1 MNRQNFEH
9 QFETISDRIWDLA
22 ETRYQEFR
30 SSALQADFLEKEGF
44 SVTRDLGGITT
55 AFSASFGS
63 GHPVIGLLGEFD
75 ALPRMNQEADVPEKQ
90 TDRPGAAGHGCGHN
104 LLGTGTMEATCLIRH
119 WLLQTQSEGT
129 VIYFGCPA
137 EEGGAGKAFLTRSGC
152 FDSLDFALA
161 WHPGSK
167 TGLIKEALAN
177 IRVIFD
183 FTGKSAH
190 AAAHPELGRSALDAC
205 ELMNVGV
212 NYLREHVKSDA
223 RMHYAYLNDGGDA
236 PNIVPAAATLL
247 YALRAP
253 ESAYVA
259 ELYERVS
266 DVAKGA
272 ALMTGTKVSFRT
284 VSAYADLLS
293 VPAMEA
299 LMMESMQEA
308 EKPEYTEE
316 DYAYAA
322 GFMLLPES
330 PDSAESCAES
340 CSESGADSGSDSG
353 SASAPDSTF
362 LLDPARMTAAANHT
376 SIDTDILPAD
386 QTINLGSTDV
396 GDVSWQVPTGLIG
409 VATEAAGCALH
420 TWQIVAQGKSPLAHK
435 GMHYAARIL
444 FEAARRLYS
453 NPELCKLIQENYQTV
468 KGNRSYRS
476 MLPDSVKPGDF

>member
-1 MNRQNFEH
+1 MNRQDFEQ
-9 QFETISDRIWDLA
+9 QFISISDQIWEFA
-22 ETRYQEFR
+22 EPRYQEFH
-30 SSALQADFLEKEGF
+30 SSTLQADFLEQEGF
-44 SVTRDLGGITT
+44 TVTRNLGGIAT

-63 GHPVIGLLGEFD
+63 GHPVIGLLGEYD
-75 ALPRMNQEADVPEKQ
+75 ALPCMNQIADSPEKQ
-90 TDRPGAAGHGCGHN
+90 TDLPGAAGHGCGHN
-104 LLGTGTMEATCLIRH
+104 LLGTGAMEAACLIRD
-119 WLLQTQSEGT
+119 WLLQTHSEGT

-152 FDSLDFALA
+152 FDNLDFALA

-167 TGLIKEALAN
+167 TGLIKETLAN

-253 ESAYVA
+253 ESSYVA
-259 ELYERVS
+259 ELYDRVS

-272 ALMTGTKVSFRT
+272 ALMTGTRVSCRT
-284 VSAYADLLS
+284 VSAYAELLS

-299 LMMESMQEA
+299 LMMEAMQEA
-308 EKPEYTEE
+308 EKPEYTDD
-316 DYAYAA
+316 DYEYAA
-322 GFMLLPES
+322 RFAADQAS
-330 PDSAESCAES
+330 P
-340 CSESGADSGSDSG
+340 
-353 SASAPDSTF
+353 
-362 LLDPARMTAAANHT
+362 
-376 SIDTDILPAD
+376 SIDTAILPAD
-386 QTINLGSTDV
+386 QSINLGSTDV

-409 VATEAAGCALH
+409 VTTEAAGCALH

-444 FEAARRLYS
+444 FAAAKKLYES
-453 NPELCKLIQENYQTV
+453 PERCALIQDDYQNVIGHRT
-468 KGNRSYRS
+468 YRS

>member
-1 MNRQNFEH
+1 MNRQDFEQ
-9 QFETISDRIWDLA
+9 QFSSISDQIWEFA
-22 ETRYQEFR
+22 EPRYQEFH
-30 SSALQADFLEKEGF
+30 SSALQADFLEQEGF
-44 SVTRDLGGITT
+44 TVTRNLGGIAT

-63 GHPVIGLLGEFD
+63 GHPVIGLLGEYD
-75 ALPRMNQEADVPEKQ
+75 ALPCMNQIADSPEKQ
-90 TDRPGAAGHGCGHN
+90 TDLPGAAGHGCGHN
-104 LLGTGTMEATCLIRH
+104 LLGTGAMEAACLIRD
-119 WLLQTQSEGT
+119 WLLQTHSEGT

-152 FDSLDFALA
+152 FDNLDFALA

-253 ESAYVA
+253 ESAYVT
-259 ELYERVS
+259 ELYDRVS

-272 ALMTGTKVSFRT
+272 ALMTGTRVSCRT
-284 VSAYADLLS
+284 VSAYAELLS

-299 LMMESMQEA
+299 LMMEAMQEA
-308 EKPEYTEE
+308 EKPEYTDD
-316 DYAYAA
+316 DYEYAA
-322 GFMLLPES
+322 RFAADQAS
-330 PDSAESCAES
+330 P
-340 CSESGADSGSDSG
+340 
-353 SASAPDSTF
+353 
-362 LLDPARMTAAANHT
+362 
-376 SIDTDILPAD
+376 SIDTTILPAD
-386 QTINLGSTDV
+386 QSINLGSTDV

-409 VATEAAGCALH
+409 VTTEAAGCALH
-420 TWQIVAQGKSPLAHK
+420 TWQVVAQGKSPLAHK

-444 FEAARRLYS
+444 FAAAKKLYES
-453 NPELCKLIQENYQTV
+453 PERCALIQDDYQHVIGHRT
-468 KGNRSYRS
+468 YQS

>member
-1 MNRQNFEH
+1 MNRQDFEQ
-9 QFETISDRIWDLA
+9 QFTSISDQIWEFA
-22 ETRYQEFR
+22 EPRYQEFH
-30 SSALQADFLEKEGF
+30 SSALQADFLEQEGF
-44 SVTRDLGGITT
+44 TVTRNLGGIAT

-63 GHPVIGLLGEFD
+63 GHPVIGLLGEYD
-75 ALPRMNQEADVPEKQ
+75 ALPCMNQIADSPEKQ
-90 TDRPGAAGHGCGHN
+90 TDLPGAAGHGCGHN
-104 LLGTGTMEATCLIRH
+104 LLGTGAMEAACLIRD
-119 WLLQTQSEGT
+119 WLLQTHSEGT

-152 FDSLDFALA
+152 FDNLDFALA

-167 TGLIKEALAN
+167 TGLIKKALAN

-253 ESAYVA
+253 ESTYVA
-259 ELYERVS
+259 ELYDRVS

-272 ALMTGTKVSFRT
+272 ALMTGTRVSCRT
-284 VSAYADLLS
+284 VSAYAELLS

-299 LMMESMQEA
+299 LMMEAMQEA
-308 EKPEYTEE
+308 EKPEYADD
-316 DYAYAA
+316 DYEYAA
-322 GFMLLPES
+322 RFAADQAS
-330 PDSAESCAES
+330 P
-340 CSESGADSGSDSG
+340 
-353 SASAPDSTF
+353 
-362 LLDPARMTAAANHT
+362 
-376 SIDTDILPAD
+376 SIDTTILPAD
-386 QTINLGSTDV
+386 QSINLGSTDV

-409 VATEAAGCALH
+409 VTTEAAGCALH
-420 TWQIVAQGKSPLAHK
+420 TWQIVAQGKSPLGHK

-444 FEAARRLYS
+444 FAAAKKLYES
-453 NPELCKLIQENYQTV
+453 PERCALIQDDYQHVIGHRT
-468 KGNRSYRS
+468 YQS

>member
-1 MNRQNFEH
+1 MNRQDFEQ
-9 QFETISDRIWDLA
+9 QFISISDQIWEFA
-22 ETRYQEFR
+22 EPRYQEFH
-30 SSALQADFLEKEGF
+30 SSALQADFLEQEGF
-44 SVTRDLGGITT
+44 TVTRNLGGIAT

-63 GHPVIGLLGEFD
+63 GHPVIGLLGEYD
-75 ALPRMNQEADVPEKQ
+75 ALPCMNQIADSPEKQ
-90 TDRPGAAGHGCGHN
+90 TDLPGAAGHGCGHN
-104 LLGTGTMEATCLIRH
+104 LLGTGAMEAACLIRD
-119 WLLQTQSEGT
+119 WLLQTHSEGT

-152 FDSLDFALA
+152 FDNLDFALA

-167 TGLIKEALAN
+167 TGLIKETLAN

-253 ESAYVA
+253 ESSYVA
-259 ELYERVS
+259 ELYDRVS

-272 ALMTGTKVSFRT
+272 ALMTGTRVSCRT
-284 VSAYADLLS
+284 VSAYAELLS
-293 VPAMEA
+293 VPAMEE
-299 LMMESMQEA
+299 LMMETMQEA
-308 EKPEYTEE
+308 EKPDYTDD

-322 GFMLLPES
+322 RFAADQAS
-330 PDSAESCAES
+330 PSIE
-340 CSESGADSGSDSG
+340 
-353 SASAPDSTF
+353 
-362 LLDPARMTAAANHT
+362 TA
-376 SIDTDILPAD
+376 ILPAD
-386 QTINLGSTDV
+386 QSINLGSTDV

-409 VATEAAGCALH
+409 VTTEAAGCALH
-420 TWQIVAQGKSPLAHK
+420 TWQIVAQGKSPLANK

-444 FEAARRLYS
+444 FAAAKKLYES
-453 NPELCKLIQENYQTV
+453 PERCALIQDDCQHVIGHRTYQ
-468 KGNRSYRS
+468 S

>member
-1 MNRQNFEH
+1 MNRQDFEQ
-9 QFETISDRIWDLA
+9 QFISISDQIWEFA
-22 ETRYQEFR
+22 EPRYQEFH
-30 SSALQADFLEKEGF
+30 SSALQADFLEQEGF
-44 SVTRDLGGITT
+44 TVTRNLGDIAT

-63 GHPVIGLLGEFD
+63 GHPVIGLLGEYD
-75 ALPRMNQEADVPEKQ
+75 ALPCMNQIADSPEKQ
-90 TDRPGAAGHGCGHN
+90 TDLPGAAGHGCGHN
-104 LLGTGTMEATCLIRH
+104 LLGTGAMEAACLIRD
-119 WLLQTQSEGT
+119 WLLQTHSEGT

-152 FDSLDFALA
+152 FDNLDFALA

-236 PNIVPAAATLL
+236 PNIVPASATLL

-253 ESAYVA
+253 ESAYVT
-259 ELYERVS
+259 ELYDRVS

-272 ALMTGTKVSFRT
+272 ALMTGTRVSCRT
-284 VSAYADLLS
+284 VSAYAELLS

-299 LMMESMQEA
+299 LMMEAMQEA
-308 EKPEYTEE
+308 EKPEYTDD
-316 DYAYAA
+316 DYEYAA
-322 GFMLLPES
+322 RFAADQAS
-330 PDSAESCAES
+330 P
-340 CSESGADSGSDSG
+340 
-353 SASAPDSTF
+353 
-362 LLDPARMTAAANHT
+362 
-376 SIDTDILPAD
+376 SIDTAILPAD

-409 VATEAAGCALH
+409 VTTEAAGCALH

-444 FEAARRLYS
+444 FAAAKKLYES
-453 NPELCKLIQENYQTV
+453 PERCALIQDDYQNVIGHRT
-468 KGNRSYRS
+468 YQS

>member
-1 MNRQNFEH
+1 MNKENFEQ
-9 QFETISDRIWDLA
+9 QFTFISDQIWEFA

-44 SVTRDLGGITT
+44 AVTRNLGGIAT

-75 ALPRMNQEADVPEKQ
+75 ALPRMNQAANVPEKQ
-90 TDRPGAAGHGCGHN
+90 AECPGAAGHGCGHN
-104 LLGTGTMEATCLIRH
+104 LLGTGTMEAACLIRN
-119 WLLQTQSEGT
+119 WLLQTHSNGT

-152 FDSLDFALA
+152 FDRLDFALA

-236 PNIVPAAATLL
+236 PNIVPAASTLL

-253 ESAYVA
+253 ENSYVA
-259 ELYERVS
+259 ELYERVT

-272 ALMTGTKVSFRT
+272 ALMTGTKVSYRT

-293 VPAMEA
+293 VPAMET
-299 LMMESMQEA
+299 LMMEAIQEA
-308 EKPEYTEE
+308 EKPVYTEE

-322 GFMLLPES
+322 QFMLLPES
-330 PDSAESCAES
+330 PDSAESG
-340 CSESGADSGSDSG
+340 SESGSDSCSDFASVSQLD
-353 SASAPDSTF
+353 SARITV
-362 LLDPARMTAAANHT
+362 AANHT
-376 SIDTDILPAD
+376 SIDTNILPVD

-396 GDVSWQVPTGLIG
+396 GDVSWQVPTGLIS
-409 VATEAAGCALH
+409 VATEATGCALH

-444 FEAARRLYS
+444 FEAARKLYTS
-453 NPELCKLIQENYQTV
+453 RELCKQIQENYRTV
-468 KGNRSYRS
+468 KGNRSYHS

>member
-1 MNRQNFEH
+1 MNRQDFEQ
-9 QFETISDRIWDLA
+9 QFEAISDQIWEFA

-30 SSALQADFLEKEGF
+30 SSSLQADFLEKEGF
-44 SVTRDLGGITT
+44 TVTRNLGGIAT

-75 ALPRMNQEADVPEKQ
+75 ALPRMNQTADFPEKQ
-90 TDRPGAAGHGCGHN
+90 ADRPGAAGHGCGHN
-104 LLGTGTMEATCLIRH
+104 LLGTGTMEAACLIRD
-119 WLLQTQSEGT
+119 WLLQTHSAGT

-152 FDSLDFALA
+152 FDGLDFALA

-177 IRVIFD
+177 VRVIFD

-259 ELYERVS
+259 ELYARVS

-272 ALMTGTKVSFRT
+272 ALMTGTKVSYRT

-293 VPAMEA
+293 VPAMET
-299 LMMESMQEA
+299 LMMEAMQEA
-308 EKPEYTEE
+308 EKPEYREE

-322 GFMLLPES
+322 QFMLLPES
-330 PDSAESCAES
+330 PDSAES
-340 CSESGADSGSDSG
+340 G
-353 SASAPDSTF
+353 SAPHPDM
-362 LLDPARMTAAANHT
+362 ARMTAATNHT

-409 VATEAAGCALH
+409 VATEATCCALH

-444 FEAARRLYS
+444 FGAAKKLYES
-453 NPELCKLIQENYQTV
+453 PELCEHIQKNYRAA
-468 KGNRSYRS
+468 KGNRKYQS
-476 MLPDSVKPGDF
+476 MLPESVKPGDF

>member
-1 MNRQNFEH
+1 MNRQDFEQ
-9 QFETISDRIWDLA
+9 QFISISDQIWEFA
-22 ETRYQEFR
+22 EPRYQEFH
-30 SSALQADFLEKEGF
+30 SSALQADFLEQEGF
-44 SVTRDLGGITT
+44 TVTRNLGGIAT

-63 GHPVIGLLGEFD
+63 GHPVIGLLGEYD
-75 ALPRMNQEADVPEKQ
+75 ALPCMNQIADSPEKQ
-90 TDRPGAAGHGCGHN
+90 TDHPGAAGHGCGHN
-104 LLGTGTMEATCLIRH
+104 LLGTGAMEAACLIRD
-119 WLLQTQSEGT
+119 WLLQTHSEGT

-152 FDSLDFALA
+152 FDNLDFALA

-253 ESAYVA
+253 ESTYVA
-259 ELYERVS
+259 ELYDRVS

-272 ALMTGTKVSFRT
+272 ALMTGTRVSCRT
-284 VSAYADLLS
+284 VSAYAELLS

-299 LMMESMQEA
+299 LMMEAMQEA
-308 EKPEYTEE
+308 EKPEYADD
-316 DYAYAA
+316 DYEYAA
-322 GFMLLPES
+322 RFAADQAS
-330 PDSAESCAES
+330 P
-340 CSESGADSGSDSG
+340 
-353 SASAPDSTF
+353 
-362 LLDPARMTAAANHT
+362 
-376 SIDTDILPAD
+376 SIDTTILPAD
-386 QTINLGSTDV
+386 QSINLGSTDV

-409 VATEAAGCALH
+409 VTTEAAGCALH

-444 FEAARRLYS
+444 FAAAKKLYES
-453 NPELCKLIQENYQTV
+453 PERCALIQDDYQHVIGHRT
-468 KGNRSYRS
+468 YQS

>member
-1 MNRQNFEH
+1 MNRQDFE
-9 QFETISDRIWDLA
+9 QQITSISDQIWEFA
-22 ETRYQEFR
+22 EPRYQEFH
-30 SSALQADFLEKEGF
+30 SSALQADFLEQEGF
-44 SVTRDLGGITT
+44 TVTRNLGGIAT

-63 GHPVIGLLGEFD
+63 GHPVIGLLGEYD
-75 ALPRMNQEADVPEKQ
+75 ALPCMNQIADSPEKQ
-90 TDRPGAAGHGCGHN
+90 TDLPGAAGHGCGHN
-104 LLGTGTMEATCLIRH
+104 LLGTGAMEAACLIRD
-119 WLLQTQSEGT
+119 WLLQTHSEGT

-152 FDSLDFALA
+152 FDNLDFALA

-167 TGLIKEALAN
+167 TGLIKKALAN

-253 ESAYVA
+253 ESTYVA
-259 ELYERVS
+259 ELYDRVS

-272 ALMTGTKVSFRT
+272 ALMTGTRVSCRT
-284 VSAYADLLS
+284 VSAYAELLS

-299 LMMESMQEA
+299 LMMEAMQEA
-308 EKPEYTEE
+308 EKPEYADD
-316 DYAYAA
+316 DYEYAA
-322 GFMLLPES
+322 RFAADQAS
-330 PDSAESCAES
+330 P
-340 CSESGADSGSDSG
+340 
-353 SASAPDSTF
+353 
-362 LLDPARMTAAANHT
+362 
-376 SIDTDILPAD
+376 SIDTTILPAD
-386 QTINLGSTDV
+386 QSINLGSTDV

-409 VATEAAGCALH
+409 VTTEAAGCALH

-444 FEAARRLYS
+444 FAAAKKLYES
-453 NPELCKLIQENYQTV
+453 PERCALIQDDYQHVIGHRT
-468 KGNRSYRS
+468 YQS

>member
-1 MNRQNFEH
+1 MNRQDFEQ
-9 QFETISDRIWDLA
+9 QFTSISDQIWEFA
-22 ETRYQEFR
+22 EPRYQEFH
-30 SSALQADFLEKEGF
+30 SSALQADFLEQEGF
-44 SVTRDLGGITT
+44 TVTRNLGGIAT

-63 GHPVIGLLGEFD
+63 GHPVIGLLGEYD
-75 ALPRMNQEADVPEKQ
+75 ALPCMNQIADSPEKQ
-90 TDRPGAAGHGCGHN
+90 TDLPGAAGHGCGHN
-104 LLGTGTMEATCLIRH
+104 LLGTGAMEAACLIRD
-119 WLLQTQSEGT
+119 WLLQTHSEGT

-152 FDSLDFALA
+152 FGNLDFALA

-253 ESAYVA
+253 ESAYVT
-259 ELYERVS
+259 ELYDRVS

-272 ALMTGTKVSFRT
+272 ALMTGTRVSCRT
-284 VSAYADLLS
+284 VSAYAELLS

-299 LMMESMQEA
+299 LMMEAMQEA
-308 EKPEYTEE
+308 EKPEYTDD
-316 DYAYAA
+316 DYEYAA
-322 GFMLLPES
+322 RFAADQAS
-330 PDSAESCAES
+330 P
-340 CSESGADSGSDSG
+340 
-353 SASAPDSTF
+353 
-362 LLDPARMTAAANHT
+362 
-376 SIDTDILPAD
+376 SIDTAILPAD
-386 QTINLGSTDV
+386 QSINLGSTDV

-409 VATEAAGCALH
+409 VTTEAAGCALH
-420 TWQIVAQGKSPLAHK
+420 TWQVVAQGKSPLAHK

-444 FEAARRLYS
+444 FAAAKKLYES
-453 NPELCKLIQENYQTV
+453 PERCALIQDDYQNVIGHRT
-468 KGNRSYRS
+468 YQS

>member
-1 MNRQNFEH
+1 MNRQDFEQ
-9 QFETISDRIWDLA
+9 QFSSISDQIWEFA
-22 ETRYQEFR
+22 EPRYQEFH
-30 SSALQADFLEKEGF
+30 SSALQADFLEQEGF
-44 SVTRDLGGITT
+44 TVTRNLGGIAT

-63 GHPVIGLLGEFD
+63 VHPVIGLLGEYD
-75 ALPRMNQEADVPEKQ
+75 ALPCMNQIADSPEKQ
-90 TDRPGAAGHGCGHN
+90 TDLPGAAGHGCGHN
-104 LLGTGTMEATCLIRH
+104 LLGTGAMEAACLIRD
-119 WLLQTQSEGT
+119 WLLQTHSEGT

-152 FDSLDFALA
+152 FDNLDFALA

-253 ESAYVA
+253 ESTYVA
-259 ELYERVS
+259 ELYDRVS

-272 ALMTGTKVSFRT
+272 ALMTGTRVSCRT
-284 VSAYADLLS
+284 VSAYAELLS

-299 LMMESMQEA
+299 LMMEAMQEA
-308 EKPEYTEE
+308 EKPEYADD
-316 DYAYAA
+316 DYEYAA
-322 GFMLLPES
+322 RFAADQAS
-330 PDSAESCAES
+330 P
-340 CSESGADSGSDSG
+340 
-353 SASAPDSTF
+353 
-362 LLDPARMTAAANHT
+362 
-376 SIDTDILPAD
+376 SIDTAILPAD
-386 QTINLGSTDV
+386 QSINLGSTDV

-409 VATEAAGCALH
+409 VTTEAAGCALH

-444 FEAARRLYS
+444 FAAAKKLYES
-453 NPELCKLIQENYQTV
+453 PERCALIQDDYQHVIGHRT
-468 KGNRSYRS
+468 YQS

>member
-1 MNRQNFEH
+1 MNRQDFEQ
-9 QFETISDRIWDLA
+9 QFISISDQIWEFA
-22 ETRYQEFR
+22 EPRYQEFH
-30 SSALQADFLEKEGF
+30 SSALQADFLEQEGF
-44 SVTRDLGGITT
+44 TVTRNLGGIAT

-63 GHPVIGLLGEFD
+63 GHPVIGLLGEYD
-75 ALPRMNQEADVPEKQ
+75 ALPCMNQIADSPEKQ
-90 TDRPGAAGHGCGHN
+90 TDLPGAAGHGCGHN
-104 LLGTGTMEATCLIRH
+104 LLGTGAMEAACLIRD
-119 WLLQTQSEGT
+119 WLLQTHSEGT

-152 FDSLDFALA
+152 FDNLDFALA

-167 TGLIKEALAN
+167 TGLIKKALAN

-253 ESAYVA
+253 ESTYVA
-259 ELYERVS
+259 ELYDRVS

-272 ALMTGTKVSFRT
+272 ALMTGTRVSCRT
-284 VSAYADLLS
+284 VSAYAELLS

-299 LMMESMQEA
+299 LMMEAMQEA
-308 EKPEYTEE
+308 ETPEYADD
-316 DYAYAA
+316 DYEYAA
-322 GFMLLPES
+322 RFAADQAS
-330 PDSAESCAES
+330 P
-340 CSESGADSGSDSG
+340 
-353 SASAPDSTF
+353 
-362 LLDPARMTAAANHT
+362 
-376 SIDTDILPAD
+376 SIDTTILPAD
-386 QTINLGSTDV
+386 QSINLGSTDV

-409 VATEAAGCALH
+409 VTTEAAGCALH

-444 FEAARRLYS
+444 FAAAKKLYES
-453 NPELCKLIQENYQTV
+453 PERCALIQDDYQHVIGHRT
-468 KGNRSYRS
+468 YQS

>member
-1 MNRQNFEH
+1 MNRQTFEQ
-9 QFETISDRIWDLA
+9 QFTSISDQIWEFA

-44 SVTRDLGGITT
+44 IVTRNLGGIAT

-63 GHPVIGLLGEFD
+63 GHPVIGLLGEYD
-75 ALPRMNQEADVPEKQ
+75 ALPRMNQTADVPEKQ
-90 TDRPGAAGHGCGHN
+90 ASRPDAAGHGCGHN
-104 LLGTGTMEATCLIRH
+104 LLGTGAMEAACLIRD
-119 WLLQTQSEGT
+119 WLLQTHSDGT

-152 FDSLDFALA
+152 FDGLDFALA

-177 IRVIFD
+177 VRVIFD

-259 ELYERVS
+259 ELYERVG

-272 ALMTGTKVSFRT
+272 ALMTGTKVSYRT

-293 VPAMEA
+293 IPAMEE
-299 LMMESMQEA
+299 LMMEAMQES

-322 GFMLLPES
+322 QFAADENS
-330 PDSAESCAES
+330 P
-340 CSESGADSGSDSG
+340 
-353 SASAPDSTF
+353 
-362 LLDPARMTAAANHT
+362 
-376 SIDTDILPAD
+376 SIDTDILSAD

-409 VATEAAGCALH
+409 VATEATGCALH

-444 FEAARRLYS
+444 FAAAKKLYES
-453 NPELCKLIQENYQTV
+453 PERCALIQDDYKNVIGHRTYQ
-468 KGNRSYRS
+468 S

>member
-1 MNRQNFEH
+1 MNKQQFEQ
-9 QFETISDRIWDLA
+9 QFETISDQIWDFA

-30 SSALQADFLEKEGF
+30 SSALQADFLEDQGF
-44 SVTRDLGGITT
+44 QITKNPGGIAT

-63 GHPVIGLLGEFD
+63 GHPVIGLLGEYD
-75 ALPRMNQEADVPEKQ
+75 ALPRMNQTANACERQA
-90 TDRPGAAGHGCGHN
+90 DRPGAAGHGCGHN
-104 LLGTGTMEATCLIRH
+104 LLGTGTMEAACLIKN
-119 WLLQTQSEGT
+119 WLEETSLSGT
-129 VIYFGCPA
+129 VIYYGCPA

-152 FDSLDFALA
+152 FDGLDFALA

-236 PNIVPAAATLL
+236 PNIVPASATLL

-253 ESAYVA
+253 QSSYVA
-259 ELYERVS
+259 ELYDRVT

-272 ALMTGTKVSFRT
+272 ALMTGTKVSYRT

-293 VPAMEA
+293 APAMET
-299 LMMESMQEA
+299 LMMKAMQEA

-316 DYAYAA
+316 DYAVAA
-322 GFMLLPES
+322 KFMRLPELS
-330 PDSAESCAES
+330 DL
-340 CSESGADSGSDSG
+340 SGTADAASIDQTMREEA
-353 SASAPDSTF
+353 ASA
-362 LLDPARMTAAANHT
+362 HT
-376 SIDTDILPAD
+376 SIDTEILPAD
-386 QTINLGSTDV
+386 QTIYLGSTDV
-396 GDVSWQVPTGLIG
+396 GDVSWQVPTGLIS
-409 VATEAAGCALH
+409 VAAEATGCVLH

-444 FEAARRLYS
+444 FAAAKQLYS
-453 NPELCKLIQENYQTV
+453 SPELCECIQADYQRI
-468 KGNRSYRS
+468 KGSRTYRS

>member
-1 MNRQNFEH
+1 MNRQDFEQ
-9 QFETISDRIWDLA
+9 QFISISDQIWEFA
-22 ETRYQEFR
+22 EPRYQEFH
-30 SSALQADFLEKEGF
+30 SSALQADFLEQEGF
-44 SVTRDLGGITT
+44 TVTRNLGGIAT

-63 GHPVIGLLGEFD
+63 GHPVIGLLGEYD
-75 ALPRMNQEADVPEKQ
+75 ALPCMNQIADSPEKQ
-90 TDRPGAAGHGCGHN
+90 TDLPGAAGHGCGHN
-104 LLGTGTMEATCLIRH
+104 LLGTGAMEAACLIRD
-119 WLLQTQSEGT
+119 WLLQTHSEGT

-152 FDSLDFALA
+152 FDNLDFALA

-167 TGLIKEALAN
+167 TGLIKKALAN

-253 ESAYVA
+253 ESTYVA
-259 ELYERVS
+259 ELYDRVS

-272 ALMTGTKVSFRT
+272 ALMTGTRVSCRT
-284 VSAYADLLS
+284 VSAYAELLS

-299 LMMESMQEA
+299 LMMEAMQEA
-308 EKPEYTEE
+308 EKPEYADD
-316 DYAYAA
+316 DYEYAA
-322 GFMLLPES
+322 RFAADQAS
-330 PDSAESCAES
+330 P
-340 CSESGADSGSDSG
+340 
-353 SASAPDSTF
+353 
-362 LLDPARMTAAANHT
+362 
-376 SIDTDILPAD
+376 SIDTTILPAD
-386 QTINLGSTDV
+386 QSINLGSTDV

-409 VATEAAGCALH
+409 VTTEAAGCALH

-444 FEAARRLYS
+444 FAAAKKLYES
-453 NPELCKLIQENYQTV
+453 PERCALIQDDYQHVIGHRT
-468 KGNRSYRS
+468 YRS
-476 MLPDSVKPGDF
+476 MLPDSVKPGDFWLHNRA

>member
-1 MNRQNFEH
+1 MNRQDFEQ
-9 QFETISDRIWDLA
+9 QFTSISDQIWEFA
-22 ETRYQEFR
+22 EPRYQEFH
-30 SSALQADFLEKEGF
+30 SSALQADFLEQEGF
-44 SVTRDLGGITT
+44 TVTRNLGGIAT

-63 GHPVIGLLGEFD
+63 GHPVIGLLGEYD
-75 ALPRMNQEADVPEKQ
+75 ALPCMNQIADSPEKQ
-90 TDRPGAAGHGCGHN
+90 TDLPGAAGHGCGHN
-104 LLGTGTMEATCLIRH
+104 LLGTGAMEAACLIRD
-119 WLLQTQSEGT
+119 WLLQTHSEGT

-152 FDSLDFALA
+152 FDNLDFALA

-167 TGLIKEALAN
+167 TGLIKKALAN

-272 ALMTGTKVSFRT
+272 ALMTGTKVSYRT

-293 VPAMEA
+293 VPAMEE
-299 LMMESMQEA
+299 LMMEAMQEA
-308 EKPEYTEE
+308 EKPEYADD
-316 DYAYAA
+316 DYEYAA
-322 GFMLLPES
+322 RFAADQAS
-330 PDSAESCAES
+330 P
-340 CSESGADSGSDSG
+340 
-353 SASAPDSTF
+353 
-362 LLDPARMTAAANHT
+362 
-376 SIDTDILPAD
+376 SIDTTILPAD
-386 QTINLGSTDV
+386 QSINLGSTDV

-409 VATEAAGCALH
+409 VTTEAAGCALH

-444 FEAARRLYS
+444 FAAAKKLYES
-453 NPELCKLIQENYQTV
+453 PERCALIQDDYQHVIGHRT
-468 KGNRSYRS
+468 YQS

>member
-1 MNRQNFEH
+1 MNRQDFEQ
-9 QFETISDRIWDLA
+9 QFEAISDQIWESA

-44 SVTRDLGGITT
+44 TVTRNLGGIAT

-75 ALPRMNQEADVPEKQ
+75 ALPRMNQAADVPEKQ
-90 TDRPGAAGHGCGHN
+90 AERPGAAGHGCGHN
-104 LLGTGTMEATCLIRH
+104 LLGTGAMEAACLIRD
-119 WLLQTQSEGT
+119 WLLQTRSEGT

-152 FDSLDFALA
+152 FHGLDFALA

-259 ELYERVS
+259 ELYERVG

-272 ALMTGTKVSFRT
+272 ALMTGTKVSYRT

-293 VPAMEA
+293 IPAMEKV
-299 LMMESMQEA
+299 MMEAMQEA

-322 GFMLLPES
+322 QFAADENS
-330 PDSAESCAES
+330 P
-340 CSESGADSGSDSG
+340 
-353 SASAPDSTF
+353 
-362 LLDPARMTAAANHT
+362 

-409 VATEAAGCALH
+409 VATEATGCALH

-444 FEAARRLYS
+444 FAAAKKLYES
-453 NPELCKLIQENYQTV
+453 PERCALIQDDYQNVIGHRT
-468 KGNRSYRS
+468 YQS

>member
-1 MNRQNFEH
+1 MNRQDFEQ
-9 QFETISDRIWDLA
+9 QFEAISDQIWEFA

-30 SSALQADFLEKEGF
+30 SRALQADFLEKEGF
-44 SVTRDLGGITT
+44 TVTRNLGGIAT

-75 ALPRMNQEADVPEKQ
+75 ALPRMNQAADVPEKQ
-90 TDRPGAAGHGCGHN
+90 AERPGAAGHGCGHN
-104 LLGTGTMEATCLIRH
+104 LLGTGAMEAACLIRD
-119 WLLQTQSEGT
+119 WLLQTRSEGT

-152 FDSLDFALA
+152 FHGLDFALA

-177 IRVIFD
+177 IGVIFD
-183 FTGKSAH
+183 LTGKSAH

-259 ELYERVS
+259 ELYERVG

-272 ALMTGTKVSFRT
+272 ALMTGTKVSYRT

-293 VPAMEA
+293 IPAMEKV
-299 LMMESMQEA
+299 MMEAMQEA

-322 GFMLLPES
+322 QFAADENS
-330 PDSAESCAES
+330 P
-340 CSESGADSGSDSG
+340 
-353 SASAPDSTF
+353 
-362 LLDPARMTAAANHT
+362 

-396 GDVSWQVPTGLIG
+396 GDVSWQIPTGLIG
-409 VATEAAGCALH
+409 VATEATGCALH

-444 FEAARRLYS
+444 FAAAKKLYES
-453 NPELCKLIQENYQTV
+453 PERCALIQDDYQNVIGHRT
-468 KGNRSYRS
+468 YQS

>member
-1 MNRQNFEH
+1 MNRQDFEQ
-9 QFETISDRIWDLA
+9 QFTSISDQIWEFA
-22 ETRYQEFR
+22 EPRYQEFH
-30 SSALQADFLEKEGF
+30 SSALQADFLEQEGF
-44 SVTRDLGGITT
+44 TVTRNLSGIAT

-63 GHPVIGLLGEFD
+63 GHPVIGLLGEYD
-75 ALPRMNQEADVPEKQ
+75 ALPCMNQIADSPEKQ
-90 TDRPGAAGHGCGHN
+90 TDLPGAAGHGCGHN
-104 LLGTGTMEATCLIRH
+104 LLGTGAMEAACLIRD
-119 WLLQTQSEGT
+119 WLLQTHSEGT

-152 FDSLDFALA
+152 FDNLDFALA

-253 ESAYVA
+253 ESAYVT
-259 ELYERVS
+259 ELYDRVS

-272 ALMTGTKVSFRT
+272 ALMTGTRVSCRT
-284 VSAYADLLS
+284 VSAYAELLS

-299 LMMESMQEA
+299 LMMEAMQEA
-308 EKPEYTEE
+308 EKPEYTDD
-316 DYAYAA
+316 DYEYAA
-322 GFMLLPES
+322 RFAADQAS
-330 PDSAESCAES
+330 P
-340 CSESGADSGSDSG
+340 
-353 SASAPDSTF
+353 
-362 LLDPARMTAAANHT
+362 
-376 SIDTDILPAD
+376 SIDTAILPAD

-409 VATEAAGCALH
+409 VTTEAAGCALH

-444 FEAARRLYS
+444 FAAAKKLYES
-453 NPELCKLIQENYQTV
+453 PERCALIQDDYQHVIGHRT
-468 KGNRSYRS
+468 YQS

>member
-1 MNRQNFEH
+1 MNRQDFEQ
-9 QFETISDRIWDLA
+9 QFTSISDQIWEFA
-22 ETRYQEFR
+22 EPRYQEFH
-30 SSALQADFLEKEGF
+30 SSALQADFLEQEGF
-44 SVTRDLGGITT
+44 TVTRNLGGIAT

-63 GHPVIGLLGEFD
+63 GHPVIGLLGEYD
-75 ALPRMNQEADVPEKQ
+75 ALPCMNQIADSPEKQ
-90 TDRPGAAGHGCGHN
+90 TDLPGAAGHGCGHN
-104 LLGTGTMEATCLIRH
+104 LLGTGAMEAACLIRD
-119 WLLQTQSEGT
+119 WLLQTHSEGT

-152 FDSLDFALA
+152 FDNLDFALA

-167 TGLIKEALAN
+167 TGLIKKALAN

-272 ALMTGTKVSFRT
+272 ALMTGTKVSYRT

-293 VPAMEA
+293 VPAMEE
-299 LMMESMQEA
+299 LMMEAMQEA
-308 EKPEYTEE
+308 EKPEYADD
-316 DYAYAA
+316 DYEYAA
-322 GFMLLPES
+322 RFAADQAS
-330 PDSAESCAES
+330 P
-340 CSESGADSGSDSG
+340 
-353 SASAPDSTF
+353 
-362 LLDPARMTAAANHT
+362 
-376 SIDTDILPAD
+376 SIDTTILPAD
-386 QTINLGSTDV
+386 QSINLGSTDV

-409 VATEAAGCALH
+409 VTTEAAGCALH

-444 FEAARRLYS
+444 FAAAKKLYES
-453 NPELCKLIQENYQTV
+453 PERCALIQDDYQNVIGHRT
-468 KGNRSYRS
+468 YRS

>member
-1 MNRQNFEH
+1 MNRQDFEQ
-9 QFETISDRIWDLA
+9 QFSSISDQIWEFA
-22 ETRYQEFR
+22 EPRYQEFH
-30 SSALQADFLEKEGF
+30 SSALQADFLEQEGF
-44 SVTRDLGGITT
+44 TVTRNLGGIAT

-63 GHPVIGLLGEFD
+63 GHPVIGLLGEYD
-75 ALPRMNQEADVPEKQ
+75 ALPCMNQIADSPEKQ
-90 TDRPGAAGHGCGHN
+90 TDLPGAAGHGCGHN
-104 LLGTGTMEATCLIRH
+104 LLGTGAMEAACLIRD
-119 WLLQTQSEGT
+119 WLLQTHSEGT

-152 FDSLDFALA
+152 FDNLDFALA

-205 ELMNVGV
+205 ELLNVGV

-253 ESAYVA
+253 ESAYVT
-259 ELYERVS
+259 ELYDRVS

-272 ALMTGTKVSFRT
+272 ALMTGTRVSCRT
-284 VSAYADLLS
+284 VSAYAELLS

-299 LMMESMQEA
+299 LMMEAMQEA
-308 EKPEYTEE
+308 EKPEYTDD
-316 DYAYAA
+316 DYEYAA
-322 GFMLLPES
+322 RFAADQAS
-330 PDSAESCAES
+330 P
-340 CSESGADSGSDSG
+340 
-353 SASAPDSTF
+353 
-362 LLDPARMTAAANHT
+362 
-376 SIDTDILPAD
+376 SIDTAILPAD
-386 QTINLGSTDV
+386 QSINLGSTDV

-409 VATEAAGCALH
+409 VTTEAAGCALH
-420 TWQIVAQGKSPLAHK
+420 TWQVVAQGKSPLAHK

-444 FEAARRLYS
+444 FAAAKKLYES
-453 NPELCKLIQENYQTV
+453 PERCALIQDDYQHVIGHRT
-468 KGNRSYRS
+468 YQS

>member
-1 MNRQNFEH
+1 MNRQDFEQ
-9 QFETISDRIWDLA
+9 QFTSISDQIWEFA
-22 ETRYQEFR
+22 EPRYQEFH
-30 SSALQADFLEKEGF
+30 SSALQADFLEQEGF
-44 SVTRDLGGITT
+44 TVTRNLGGIAT

-63 GHPVIGLLGEFD
+63 GHPVIGLLGEYD
-75 ALPRMNQEADVPEKQ
+75 ALPCMNQIADSPEKQ
-90 TDRPGAAGHGCGHN
+90 TDLPGAAGHGCGHN
-104 LLGTGTMEATCLIRH
+104 LLGTGAMEAACLIRD
-119 WLLQTQSEGT
+119 WLLQTHSEGT

-152 FDSLDFALA
+152 FDNLDFALA

-167 TGLIKEALAN
+167 TGLIKKALAN

-253 ESAYVA
+253 ESTYVA
-259 ELYERVS
+259 ELYDRVS

-272 ALMTGTKVSFRT
+272 ALMTGTRVSCRT
-284 VSAYADLLS
+284 VSAYAELLS
-293 VPAMEA
+293 VPAMGA
-299 LMMESMQEA
+299 LMMEAMQEA
-308 EKPEYTEE
+308 EKPEYADD
-316 DYAYAA
+316 DYEYAA
-322 GFMLLPES
+322 RFAADQAS
-330 PDSAESCAES
+330 P
-340 CSESGADSGSDSG
+340 
-353 SASAPDSTF
+353 
-362 LLDPARMTAAANHT
+362 
-376 SIDTDILPAD
+376 SIDTTILPAD
-386 QTINLGSTDV
+386 QSINLGSTDV

-409 VATEAAGCALH
+409 VTTEAAGCALH

-444 FEAARRLYS
+444 FAAAKKLYES
-453 NPELCKLIQENYQTV
+453 PERCALIQDDYQNVIGHRT
-468 KGNRSYRS
+468 YRS

>member
-1 MNRQNFEH
+1 MNRQDFEQ
-9 QFETISDRIWDLA
+9 QFTSISDQIWEFA
-22 ETRYQEFR
+22 EPRYQEFH
-30 SSALQADFLEKEGF
+30 SSALQADFLEQEGF
-44 SVTRDLGGITT
+44 TVTRNLGGIAT

-63 GHPVIGLLGEFD
+63 GHPVIGLLGEYD
-75 ALPRMNQEADVPEKQ
+75 ALPCMNQIADSPEKQ
-90 TDRPGAAGHGCGHN
+90 TDLPGAAGHGCGHN
-104 LLGTGTMEATCLIRH
+104 LLGTGAMEAACLIRD
-119 WLLQTQSEGT
+119 WLLQTHSEGT

-152 FDSLDFALA
+152 FDNLDFALA

-167 TGLIKEALAN
+167 TGLIKKALAN

-272 ALMTGTKVSFRT
+272 ALMTGTKVSYRT

-293 VPAMEA
+293 VPAMEE
-299 LMMESMQEA
+299 LMMEAMQEA
-308 EKPEYTEE
+308 EKPEYADD
-316 DYAYAA
+316 DYEYAA
-322 GFMLLPES
+322 RFAADQAS
-330 PDSAESCAES
+330 P
-340 CSESGADSGSDSG
+340 
-353 SASAPDSTF
+353 
-362 LLDPARMTAAANHT
+362 
-376 SIDTDILPAD
+376 SIDTTILPAD
-386 QTINLGSTDV
+386 QSINLGSTDV

-409 VATEAAGCALH
+409 VTTEAAGCALH

-444 FEAARRLYS
+444 FAAAKKLYES
-453 NPELCKLIQENYQTV
+453 PERCALIQDDYQNVIGHRT
-468 KGNRSYRS
+468 YQS

>member
-1 MNRQNFEH
+1 MNRQDFEQ
-9 QFETISDRIWDLA
+9 QFISISDQIWEFA
-22 ETRYQEFR
+22 EPRYQEFH
-30 SSALQADFLEKEGF
+30 SSALQADFLEQEGF
-44 SVTRDLGGITT
+44 TVTRNLGGIAT

-63 GHPVIGLLGEFD
+63 GHPVIGLLGEYD
-75 ALPRMNQEADVPEKQ
+75 ALPCMNQIADSPEKQ
-90 TDRPGAAGHGCGHN
+90 TDLPGAAGHGCGHN
-104 LLGTGTMEATCLIRH
+104 LLGTGAMEAACLIRD
-119 WLLQTQSEGT
+119 WLLQTHSEGT

-152 FDSLDFALA
+152 FDNLDFALA

-167 TGLIKEALAN
+167 TGLIKKALAN

-253 ESAYVA
+253 ESTYVA
-259 ELYERVS
+259 ELYDRVS

-272 ALMTGTKVSFRT
+272 ALMTGTRVSCRT
-284 VSAYADLLS
+284 VSAYAELLS
-293 VPAMEA
+293 VPAMEE
-299 LMMESMQEA
+299 LMMETMQEA
-308 EKPEYTEE
+308 EKPDYTDD

-322 GFMLLPES
+322 RFAADQAS
-330 PDSAESCAES
+330 PSIE
-340 CSESGADSGSDSG
+340 
-353 SASAPDSTF
+353 
-362 LLDPARMTAAANHT
+362 TA
-376 SIDTDILPAD
+376 ILPAD
-386 QTINLGSTDV
+386 QSINLGSTDV

-409 VATEAAGCALH
+409 VTTEAAGCALH

-444 FEAARRLYS
+444 FAAAKKLYES
-453 NPELCKLIQENYQTV
+453 PERCALIQDDYQHVIGHRT
-468 KGNRSYRS
+468 YQS

>member
-1 MNRQNFEH
+1 MNRQDFEQ
-9 QFETISDRIWDLA
+9 QFEAISDQIWEFA
-22 ETRYQEFR
+22 ETRYQEFH
-30 SSALQADFLEKEGF
+30 SSTLQADFLEQEGF
-44 SVTRDLGGITT
+44 TVTRNLGGIAT

-63 GHPVIGLLGEFD
+63 GHPVIGLLGEYD
-75 ALPRMNQEADVPEKQ
+75 ALPCMNQIADSPEKQ
-90 TDRPGAAGHGCGHN
+90 TDLPGAAGHGCGHN
-104 LLGTGTMEATCLIRH
+104 LLGTGAMEAACLIRD
-119 WLLQTQSEGT
+119 WLLQTHSEGT

-152 FDSLDFALA
+152 FDNLDFALA

-167 TGLIKEALAN
+167 TGLIKKALAN

-253 ESAYVA
+253 ESTYVA
-259 ELYERVS
+259 ELYDRVS

-272 ALMTGTKVSFRT
+272 ALMTGTRVSCRT
-284 VSAYADLLS
+284 VSAYAELLS

-299 LMMESMQEA
+299 LMMEAMQEA
-308 EKPEYTEE
+308 EKPEYADD
-316 DYAYAA
+316 DYEYAA
-322 GFMLLPES
+322 RFAADQAS
-330 PDSAESCAES
+330 P
-340 CSESGADSGSDSG
+340 
-353 SASAPDSTF
+353 
-362 LLDPARMTAAANHT
+362 
-376 SIDTDILPAD
+376 SIDTAILPAD
-386 QTINLGSTDV
+386 QSINLGSTDV

-409 VATEAAGCALH
+409 VTTEAAGCALH

-444 FEAARRLYS
+444 FAAAKKLYES
-453 NPELCKLIQENYQTV
+453 PERCALIQDDYQNVIGHRT
-468 KGNRSYRS
+468 YRS

>member
-1 MNRQNFEH
+1 MNRQDFEQ
-9 QFETISDRIWDLA
+9 QFISISDQIWKFA

-44 SVTRDLGGITT
+44 TVTRNLGGIAT

-63 GHPVIGLLGEFD
+63 GHPVLGLLGEYD
-75 ALPRMNQEADVPEKQ
+75 ALPGMNQTADSPKKQ
-90 TDRPGAAGHGCGHN
+90 TDHTGAAGHGCGHN
-104 LLGTGTMEATCLIRH
+104 LLGTGAMEAACLIRD
-119 WLLQTQSEGT
+119 WLLQTHSEGT

-152 FDSLDFALA
+152 FHGLDFALA

-253 ESAYVA
+253 ESAYVT
-259 ELYERVS
+259 ELYDRVS

-272 ALMTGTKVSFRT
+272 ALMTGTRVSCRT
-284 VSAYADLLS
+284 VSAYAELLS

-299 LMMESMQEA
+299 LMMEAMQEA
-308 EKPEYTEE
+308 EKPEYTDD
-316 DYAYAA
+316 DYEYAA
-322 GFMLLPES
+322 RFAADQAS
-330 PDSAESCAES
+330 P
-340 CSESGADSGSDSG
+340 
-353 SASAPDSTF
+353 
-362 LLDPARMTAAANHT
+362 
-376 SIDTDILPAD
+376 SIDTAILPAD
-386 QTINLGSTDV
+386 QSINLGSTDV

-409 VATEAAGCALH
+409 VTTEATGCALH
-420 TWQIVAQGKSPLAHK
+420 TWQVVAQGKSPLAHK

-444 FEAARRLYS
+444 FAAAKKLYES
-453 NPELCKLIQENYQTV
+453 PERCALIQDDYQHVIGHRT
-468 KGNRSYRS
+468 YQS

>member
-1 MNRQNFEH
+1 MNRQDFEQ
-9 QFETISDRIWDLA
+9 QFEALSDQIWEFA
-22 ETRYQEFR
+22 EPRYQEFH
-30 SSALQADFLEKEGF
+30 SSALQADFLEQEGF
-44 SVTRDLGGITT
+44 TVTRNLGGIAT

-63 GHPVIGLLGEFD
+63 GHPVIGLLGEYD
-75 ALPRMNQEADVPEKQ
+75 ALPCMNQIADSPEKQ
-90 TDRPGAAGHGCGHN
+90 TDHTGAAGHGCGHN
-104 LLGTGTMEATCLIRH
+104 LLGTGAMEAACLIRD
-119 WLLQTQSEGT
+119 WLLQTHSEGT

-152 FDSLDFALA
+152 FDNLDFALA

-253 ESAYVA
+253 ESAYVT
-259 ELYERVS
+259 ELYDRVS

-272 ALMTGTKVSFRT
+272 ALMTGTRVSCRT
-284 VSAYADLLS
+284 VSAYAELLS

-299 LMMESMQEA
+299 LMMEAMQEA
-308 EKPEYTEE
+308 EKPEYTDD
-316 DYAYAA
+316 DYEYAA
-322 GFMLLPES
+322 RFAADQAS
-330 PDSAESCAES
+330 P
-340 CSESGADSGSDSG
+340 
-353 SASAPDSTF
+353 
-362 LLDPARMTAAANHT
+362 
-376 SIDTDILPAD
+376 SIDTAILPAD

-409 VATEAAGCALH
+409 VTTEAAGCALH

-444 FEAARRLYS
+444 FAAAKKLYES
-453 NPELCKLIQENYQTV
+453 PERCALIQDDYQNVIGHRT
-468 KGNRSYRS
+468 YQS

>member
-1 MNRQNFEH
+1 MNRQDFEQ
-9 QFETISDRIWDLA
+9 QFEAISDQIWEFA
-22 ETRYQEFR
+22 EPRYQEFH
-30 SSALQADFLEKEGF
+30 SSALQADFLEQEGF
-44 SVTRDLGGITT
+44 TVTRNLGGIAT

-63 GHPVIGLLGEFD
+63 GHPVIGLLGEYD
-75 ALPRMNQEADVPEKQ
+75 ALPCMNQIADSPEKQ
-90 TDRPGAAGHGCGHN
+90 TDLPGAAGHGCGHN
-104 LLGTGTMEATCLIRH
+104 LLGTGAMEAACLIRD
-119 WLLQTQSEGT
+119 WLLQTHSEGT

-152 FDSLDFALA
+152 FDNLDFALA

-167 TGLIKEALAN
+167 TGLIKETLAN

-253 ESAYVA
+253 ESSYVA
-259 ELYERVS
+259 ELYDRVS

-272 ALMTGTKVSFRT
+272 ALMTGTRVSCRT
-284 VSAYADLLS
+284 VSAYAELLS
-293 VPAMEA
+293 VPAMEE
-299 LMMESMQEA
+299 LMMETMQEA
-308 EKPEYTEE
+308 EKPDYTDD

-322 GFMLLPES
+322 RFAADQAS
-330 PDSAESCAES
+330 PSIE
-340 CSESGADSGSDSG
+340 
-353 SASAPDSTF
+353 
-362 LLDPARMTAAANHT
+362 TA
-376 SIDTDILPAD
+376 ILPAD
-386 QTINLGSTDV
+386 QSINLGSTDV

-409 VATEAAGCALH
+409 VTTEAAGCALH

-444 FEAARRLYS
+444 FAAAKKLYES
-453 NPELCKLIQENYQTV
+453 PERCALIQDDYQHVIGHRT
-468 KGNRSYRS
+468 YQS

>member
-1 MNRQNFEH
+1 MNRQDFEQ
-9 QFETISDRIWDLA
+9 QFISISDQIWEFA
-22 ETRYQEFR
+22 EPHYQEFH
-30 SSALQADFLEKEGF
+30 SSALQADFLEQEGF
-44 SVTRDLGGITT
+44 TVTRNLGGIAT

-63 GHPVIGLLGEFD
+63 GHPVIGLLGEYD
-75 ALPRMNQEADVPEKQ
+75 ALPCMNQIADSPEKQ
-90 TDRPGAAGHGCGHN
+90 TDLPGAAGHGCGHN
-104 LLGTGTMEATCLIRH
+104 LLGTGAMEAACLIRD
-119 WLLQTQSEGT
+119 WLLQTHSEGT

-152 FDSLDFALA
+152 FDNLDFALA

-167 TGLIKEALAN
+167 TGLIKETLAN

-253 ESAYVA
+253 ESSYVA
-259 ELYERVS
+259 ELYDRVS

-272 ALMTGTKVSFRT
+272 ALMTGTRVSCRT
-284 VSAYADLLS
+284 VSAYAELLS
-293 VPAMEA
+293 VPAMEE
-299 LMMESMQEA
+299 LMMETMQEA
-308 EKPEYTEE
+308 EKPDYTDD

-322 GFMLLPES
+322 RFAADQAS
-330 PDSAESCAES
+330 PSIE
-340 CSESGADSGSDSG
+340 
-353 SASAPDSTF
+353 
-362 LLDPARMTAAANHT
+362 TA
-376 SIDTDILPAD
+376 ILPAD
-386 QTINLGSTDV
+386 QSINLGSTDV

-409 VATEAAGCALH
+409 VTTEAAGCALH

-444 FEAARRLYS
+444 FAAAKKLYES
-453 NPELCKLIQENYQTV
+453 PERCALIQDDYQNVIGHRT
-468 KGNRSYRS
+468 YRS

>member
-1 MNRQNFEH
+1 MNRQ
-9 QFETISDRIWDLA
+9 QFEQQFISISDQIWEFA
-22 ETRYQEFR
+22 EPRYQEFR
-30 SSALQADFLEKEGF
+30 SSALQADFLEQEGF
-44 SVTRDLGGITT
+44 TVTRNLGGIAT

-63 GHPVIGLLGEFD
+63 GHPVIGLLGEYD
-75 ALPRMNQEADVPEKQ
+75 ALPCMNQIADSPEKQ
-90 TDRPGAAGHGCGHN
+90 TDLPGAAGHGCGHN
-104 LLGTGTMEATCLIRH
+104 LLGIGAMEAACLIRD
-119 WLLQTQSEGT
+119 WLLQTHSEGT

-152 FDSLDFALA
+152 FDNLDFALA

-167 TGLIKEALAN
+167 TGLIKKALAN

-253 ESAYVA
+253 ESTYVA
-259 ELYERVS
+259 ELYDRVS

-272 ALMTGTKVSFRT
+272 ALMTGTRVSCRT
-284 VSAYADLLS
+284 VSAYAELLS

-299 LMMESMQEA
+299 LMMEAMQEA
-308 EKPEYTEE
+308 EKPEYADD
-316 DYAYAA
+316 DYEYAA
-322 GFMLLPES
+322 RFAADQAS
-330 PDSAESCAES
+330 P
-340 CSESGADSGSDSG
+340 
-353 SASAPDSTF
+353 
-362 LLDPARMTAAANHT
+362 
-376 SIDTDILPAD
+376 SIDTTILPAD
-386 QTINLGSTDV
+386 QSINLGSTDV

-409 VATEAAGCALH
+409 VTTEAAGCALH

-444 FEAARRLYS
+444 FAAAKKLYES
-453 NPELCKLIQENYQTV
+453 PERCALIQDDYQHVIGHRT
-468 KGNRSYRS
+468 YQS

>member
-1 MNRQNFEH
+1 MNRQDFEQ
-9 QFETISDRIWDLA
+9 QFISISDQIWEFA
-22 ETRYQEFR
+22 EPRYQEFH
-30 SSALQADFLEKEGF
+30 SSALQADFLEQEGF
-44 SVTRDLGGITT
+44 TVTRNLGGIAT

-63 GHPVIGLLGEFD
+63 GHPVIGLLGEYD
-75 ALPRMNQEADVPEKQ
+75 ALPCMNQIADSPEKQ
-90 TDRPGAAGHGCGHN
+90 TDLPGAAGHGCGHN
-104 LLGTGTMEATCLIRH
+104 LLGTGAMEAACLIRD
-119 WLLQTQSEGT
+119 WLLQTHSEGT

-152 FDSLDFALA
+152 FDNLDFALA

-167 TGLIKEALAN
+167 TGLIKKALAN

-253 ESAYVA
+253 ESTYVA
-259 ELYERVS
+259 ELYDRVS

-272 ALMTGTKVSFRT
+272 ALMTGTRVSCRT
-284 VSAYADLLS
+284 VSAYAELLS

-299 LMMESMQEA
+299 LMMEAMQEA
-308 EKPEYTEE
+308 EKPEYADD
-316 DYAYAA
+316 DYEYAA
-322 GFMLLPES
+322 RFAADQAS
-330 PDSAESCAES
+330 P
-340 CSESGADSGSDSG
+340 
-353 SASAPDSTF
+353 
-362 LLDPARMTAAANHT
+362 
-376 SIDTDILPAD
+376 SIDTAILPAD
-386 QTINLGSTDV
+386 QSINLGSTDV

-409 VATEAAGCALH
+409 VTTEAAGCALH

-444 FEAARRLYS
+444 FAAAKKLYES
-453 NPELCKLIQENYQTV
+453 PERCALIQDDYQNVIGHRT
-468 KGNRSYRS
+468 YRS

>member
-1 MNRQNFEH
+1 MNRQDFEQ
-9 QFETISDRIWDLA
+9 QFEAISDQIWEFA

-30 SSALQADFLEKEGF
+30 SRALQADFLEKEGF
-44 SVTRDLGGITT
+44 TVTRNLGGIAT

-75 ALPRMNQEADVPEKQ
+75 ALPRMNQAADVPEKQ
-90 TDRPGAAGHGCGHN
+90 AERPGAAGHGCGHN
-104 LLGTGTMEATCLIRH
+104 LLGTGAMEAACLIRD
-119 WLLQTQSEGT
+119 WLLQTRSEGT

-152 FDSLDFALA
+152 FHGLDFALA

-259 ELYERVS
+259 ELYERVG

-272 ALMTGTKVSFRT
+272 ALMTGTKVSYRT

-293 VPAMEA
+293 IPAMEKV
-299 LMMESMQEA
+299 MMEAMQEA

-322 GFMLLPES
+322 QFAADENS
-330 PDSAESCAES
+330 P
-340 CSESGADSGSDSG
+340 
-353 SASAPDSTF
+353 
-362 LLDPARMTAAANHT
+362 

-396 GDVSWQVPTGLIG
+396 GDVSWQIPTGLIG
-409 VATEAAGCALH
+409 VATEATGCALH

-444 FEAARRLYS
+444 FAAAKKLYES
-453 NPELCKLIQENYQTV
+453 PERCALIQDDYQNVIGHRT
-468 KGNRSYRS
+468 YRS

>member
-1 MNRQNFEH
+1 MNRQDFEQ
-9 QFETISDRIWDLA
+9 QFISISDQIWEFA
-22 ETRYQEFR
+22 EPRYQEFH
-30 SSALQADFLEKEGF
+30 SSALQADFLEQEGF
-44 SVTRDLGGITT
+44 TVTRNLGDIAT

-63 GHPVIGLLGEFD
+63 GHPVIGLLGEYD
-75 ALPRMNQEADVPEKQ
+75 ALPCMNQIADSPEKQ
-90 TDRPGAAGHGCGHN
+90 TDLPGAAGHGCGHN
-104 LLGTGTMEATCLIRH
+104 LLGTGAMEAACLIRD
-119 WLLQTQSEGT
+119 WLLQTHSEGT

-152 FDSLDFALA
+152 FDNLDFALA

-253 ESAYVA
+253 ESAYVT
-259 ELYERVS
+259 ELYDRVS

-272 ALMTGTKVSFRT
+272 ALMTGTRVSCRT
-284 VSAYADLLS
+284 VSAYAELLS

-299 LMMESMQEA
+299 LMMEAMQEA
-308 EKPEYTEE
+308 EKPEYTDD
-316 DYAYAA
+316 DYEYAA
-322 GFMLLPES
+322 RFAADQAS
-330 PDSAESCAES
+330 P
-340 CSESGADSGSDSG
+340 
-353 SASAPDSTF
+353 
-362 LLDPARMTAAANHT
+362 
-376 SIDTDILPAD
+376 SIDTAILPAD

-409 VATEAAGCALH
+409 VTTEAAGCALH

-444 FEAARRLYS
+444 FAAAKKLYES
-453 NPELCKLIQENYQTV
+453 PERCALIQDDYQNVIGHRT
-468 KGNRSYRS
+468 YQS

>member
-1 MNRQNFEH
+1 MNRQDFEQ
-9 QFETISDRIWDLA
+9 QFISISDQIWEFA
-22 ETRYQEFR
+22 EPRYQEFH
-30 SSALQADFLEKEGF
+30 SSALQADFLEQEGF
-44 SVTRDLGGITT
+44 TVTRNLGGIAT

-63 GHPVIGLLGEFD
+63 GHPVIGLLGEYD
-75 ALPRMNQEADVPEKQ
+75 ALPCMNQIADSPEKQ
-90 TDRPGAAGHGCGHN
+90 TDLPGAAGHGCGHN
-104 LLGTGTMEATCLIRH
+104 LLGTGAMEAACLIRD
-119 WLLQTQSEGT
+119 WLLQTHSEGT

-152 FDSLDFALA
+152 FDNLDFALA

-253 ESAYVA
+253 ESAYVT
-259 ELYERVS
+259 ELYDRVS

-272 ALMTGTKVSFRT
+272 ALMTGTRVSCRT
-284 VSAYADLLS
+284 VSAYAELLS

-299 LMMESMQEA
+299 LMMEAMQEA
-308 EKPEYTEE
+308 EKPEYTDD
-316 DYAYAA
+316 DYEYAA
-322 GFMLLPES
+322 RFAADQAS
-330 PDSAESCAES
+330 P
-340 CSESGADSGSDSG
+340 
-353 SASAPDSTF
+353 
-362 LLDPARMTAAANHT
+362 
-376 SIDTDILPAD
+376 SIDTAILPAD

-409 VATEAAGCALH
+409 VTTEAAGCALH

-444 FEAARRLYS
+444 FAAAKKLYES
-453 NPELCKLIQENYQTV
+453 PERCALIQDDYQHVIGHRT
-468 KGNRSYRS
+468 YQS